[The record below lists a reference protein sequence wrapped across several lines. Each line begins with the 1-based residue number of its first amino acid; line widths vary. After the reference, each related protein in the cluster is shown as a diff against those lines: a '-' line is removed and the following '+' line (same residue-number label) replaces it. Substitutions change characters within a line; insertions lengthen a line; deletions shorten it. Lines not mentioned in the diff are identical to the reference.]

1 MSGGRHLA
9 AVSDDGARNLML
21 PGLPTVHAPRDL
33 DSFIWLCDDR
43 PDPIM
48 TRTIFPVNCKRCLR
62 LLGVP
67 GPPVVHQDQ
76 GTLV

>member
-1 MSGGRHLA
+1 MSGRRLA
-9 AVSDDGARNLML
+9 LVDDGARNLML
-21 PGLPTVHAPRDL
+21 PGLATVHAPRG

-62 LLGVP
+62 LLGGT
-67 GPPVVHQDQ
+67 GPPVVSEGQ
-76 GTLV
+76 GSLL